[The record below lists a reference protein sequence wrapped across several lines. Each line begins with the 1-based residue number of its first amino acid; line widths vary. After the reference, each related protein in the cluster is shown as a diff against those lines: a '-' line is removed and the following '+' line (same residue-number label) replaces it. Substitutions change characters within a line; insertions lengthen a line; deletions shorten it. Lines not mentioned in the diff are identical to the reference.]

1 MTHIH
6 TAPDYAA
13 RRDRLRKLLHDKGL
27 SSFLV
32 THAADRYYLSGF
44 ELHDPQ
50 CNESAGMLLVT
61 TAGRDHLLTDSR
73 YLDAGKRHFAEDD
86 IFIYKAPKMEGIRKY
101 LIEHGGSAV
110 GFDPSV
116 MSCAFHEELKEQV
129 PLKAVNSPVAYLRLI
144 KDAEEIEIMRR
155 SCAVNHAVYADIEP
169 MMLPGMTE
177 AELAWEVEKL
187 FREKGASELSFATI
201 AAVGTNAA
209 LPHAVPDDTKLRENE
224 LVLLD
229 MGGRVDS
236 YCSDQTRTFWVGDK
250 ASDRFKRTVDMV
262 REAQDAAL
270 QAIRPGLEIKEAHRI
285 AISVFEKYGEEK
297 NFTHA
302 LGHGIGLET
311 HERPSLGIHTEG
323 TFQAGMVVTCEPG
336 LYYPDWGGV
345 RWEYMLVVT
354 DEGCEIF

>member
-1 MTHIH
+1 MTH
-6 TAPDYAA
+6 TDTSPDFAA
-13 RRDRLRKLLHDKGL
+13 RRERLRKLLHDKGL
-27 SSFLV
+27 TSFFV

-61 TAGRDHLLTDSR
+61 TGGRDHLLTDSR
-73 YLDAGKRHFAEDD
+73 YLDAGKRHFDEDD
-86 IFIYKAPKMEGIRKY
+86 IFIYKMPKMENIRHY
-101 LIEHGGSAV
+101 LKEHGGLAV

-116 MSCAFHEELKEQV
+116 MSLAFHEELKDV
-129 PLKAVNSPVAYLRLI
+129 PLKAVNSPVASLRLV
-144 KDAEEIEIMRR
+144 KDSAEIEIMRR
-155 SCAVNHAVYADIEP
+155 SCAVNHAVYADIEKK
-169 MMLPGMTE
+169 MVPGMTE
-177 AELAWEVEKL
+177 AELAWEVEKS

-201 AAVGTNAA
+201 AAVGPNAA
-209 LPHAVPDDTKLRENE
+209 LPHAVPDETPLRENE

-229 MGGRVDS
+229 MGGRLDA
-236 YCSDQTRTFWVGDK
+236 YCSDQTRTFWIGETP
-250 ASDRFKRTVDMV
+250 SDRFKRTVDMV
-262 REAQDAAL
+262 REAQDTAIK
-270 QAIRPGLEIKEAHRI
+270 AIRPGLEIKEAHRI
-285 AISVFEKYGEEK
+285 AIAVFEKYGEEK

-323 TFQAGMVVTCEPG
+323 KFQAGMVVTCEPG

-354 DEGCEIF
+354 EDGCEIF